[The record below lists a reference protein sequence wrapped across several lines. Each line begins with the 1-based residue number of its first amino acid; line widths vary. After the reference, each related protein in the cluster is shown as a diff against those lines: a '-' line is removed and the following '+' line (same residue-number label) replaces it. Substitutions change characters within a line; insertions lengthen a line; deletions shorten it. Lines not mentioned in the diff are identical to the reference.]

1 MHQNCYDGDRLF
13 SSGLKTRNRNMTI
26 ARVIQAGDHQTIELP
41 QEFHFD
47 SDEVEV
53 FRRGNEVILR
63 QKPKNAATIFDLLSI
78 LPEDF
83 MSDGRSDEEPQS
95 REDFS

>member
-1 MHQNCYDGDRLF
+1 
-13 SSGLKTRNRNMTI
+13 MTI
-26 ARVIQAGDHQTIELP
+26 AKVIQAGDHQTIELP

-63 QKPKNAATIFDLLSI
+63 QKPKNATTIFDLLSS
-78 LPEDF
+78 LPENF
-83 MSDGRSDEEPQS
+83 MSDGRADEEPQS
-95 REDFS
+95 REDFSWANDTF

>member
-1 MHQNCYDGDRLF
+1 M
-13 SSGLKTRNRNMTI
+13 SI

-63 QKPKNAATIFDLLSI
+63 QKPKNASIIFDLISC
-78 LPEDF
+78 LPEDIL
-83 MSDGRSDEEPQS
+83 SDGRTDDVPQS

>member
-1 MHQNCYDGDRLF
+1 
-13 SSGLKTRNRNMTI
+13 MTI

-41 QEFHFD
+41 QGFHFD

-63 QKPKNAATIFDLLSI
+63 QKPKNATTIFDLLKIAGSNSSFPGASAPMQ
-78 LPEDF
+78 LK
-83 MSDGRSDEEPQS
+83 
-95 REDFS
+95 